1 MAEHEQSRT
10 TATDAHGI
18 PSLAT
23 VLLMRIVVVD
33 GPRSADLAAGL
44 TESGMQAR
52 VVSAES
58 LQSLIAGLVVVE
70 EASDYPTADAM
81 LHVLRGRRAPVAT
94 LALVDLDRC
103 GEAFLGGLADAVLP
117 ANASVELVALQ
128 LRALARLIAID
139 PPAGEPET
147 ITVRNLTID
156 LVQRVV
162 RAGNQV
168 IDLTPTE
175 FLLLAHLARRR
186 GVVSHT
192 ELVGELHGSM
202 LNEREAKN
210 MLKVHIWRLRAK
222 LAEALP
228 DTNLIV
234 TVRGFGYLLERRSG
248 NLPHPPRAPD

>member
-1 MAEHEQSRT
+1 MAEHEQNRD
-10 TATDAHGI
+10 DAAAAPGTL
-18 PSLAT
+18 PPAD
-23 VLLMRIVVVD
+23 VLLKRIVVVD
-33 GPRSADLAAGL
+33 GPRSADLVSGL
-44 TESGMQAR
+44 TASGMQAR

-70 EASDYPTADAM
+70 EASDYPSVRAT
-81 LHVLRGRRAPVAT
+81 LQILRRRRAPVAA

-103 GEAFLGGLADAVLP
+103 GIAFLGDLADAVLP
-117 ANASVELVALQ
+117 ANASVEMIALQ
-128 LRALARLIAID
+128 LRALARLIATD

-147 ITVRNLTID
+147 ITVRNLSID

-168 IDLTPTE
+168 VDLTPTE
-175 FLLLAHLARRR
+175 FQLLAHLARRR

-192 ELVGELHGSM
+192 ELVGELHSGI

-228 DTNLIV
+228 DTTMIV

-248 NLPHPPRAPD
+248 NLPQPPRTAG

>member
-1 MAEHEQSRT
+1 M
-10 TATDAHGI
+10 
-18 PSLAT
+18 
-23 VLLMRIVVVD
+23 
-33 GPRSADLAAGL
+33 
-44 TESGMQAR
+44 
-52 VVSAES
+52 
-58 LQSLIAGLVVVE
+58 
-70 EASDYPTADAM
+70 
-81 LHVLRGRRAPVAT
+81 
-94 LALVDLDRC
+94 
-103 GEAFLGGLADAVLP
+103 
-117 ANASVELVALQ
+117 VALQ
-128 LRALARLIAID
+128 LRALARLIATD

-147 ITVRNLTID
+147 ITVRNLSID

-168 IDLTPTE
+168 VDLTPTE

-192 ELVGELHGSM
+192 ELVGELHGGI

-228 DTNLIV
+228 GINMIV

-248 NLPHPPRAPD
+248 NPPQPPRAAG